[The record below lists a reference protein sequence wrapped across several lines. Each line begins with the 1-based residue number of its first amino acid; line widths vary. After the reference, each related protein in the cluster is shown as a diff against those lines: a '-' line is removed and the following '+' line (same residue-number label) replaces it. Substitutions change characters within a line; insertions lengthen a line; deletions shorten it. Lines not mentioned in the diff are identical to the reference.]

1 MPDLVFPA
9 AVFALAAATLA
20 TRIAV
25 SRARFDGLP
34 PMPREQ

>member
-1 MPDLVFPA
+1 MPDLAFLA

-25 SRARFDGLP
+25 SRGHLDGLP
-34 PMPREQ
+34 PMPREH